1 MNEKE
6 IIQRYFIQSRND
18 PSLKIG
24 IGDDAA
30 VLAPS
35 YGHQLVIT
43 TDTMVAGKHFVHQA
57 PPYAIGYKLMSVN
70 LSDIAA
76 MGAVPRWAT
85 LNMTLVSVDE
95 NWLAEF
101 SRGLLEC
108 ANKHN
113 VALIGGDTTSGDT
126 LNVSVQL
133 IAEAPSGTVML
144 RTNAQI
150 NDRIFVTGTI
160 GAAKSASMYLQ
171 KHNCCHDTLTESQ
184 FTALYQPPS
193 RVEFALALREFSNTA
208 IDISDGLL
216 HELEII
222 CEASG
227 VGATVNLDKL
237 SVDPDIDIDVAITG
251 GDDYELLFTAS
262 SEQAVKIIELAQKC
276 HCPLSEIGE
285 IKCAQSIKLYDDNKL
300 IPYPAV
306 SGYDHFNHF

>member
-6 IIQRYFIQSRND
+6 IIQRYFTQNRND

-30 VLAPS
+30 VLTAS
-35 YGHQLVIT
+35 VDHQLVVT
-43 TDTMVAGKHFVHQA
+43 TDSIVAGKHFVNQA
-57 PPYAIGYKLMSVN
+57 PPYAIGYKLMAVN
-70 LSDIAA
+70 LSDMAA

-85 LNMTLVSVDE
+85 LNMTLLSVDE

-126 LNVSVQL
+126 LNVAVQL
-133 IAEAPSGTVML
+133 IGEAPPGSVML
-144 RTNAQI
+144 RNNAQI

-160 GAAKSASMYLQ
+160 GAAKSALMHLQ
-171 KHNCCHDTLTESQ
+171 KHNCCHDVLTESQ

-193 RVEFALALREFSNTA
+193 RIEFAIELREFSNTA

-237 SVDPDIDIDVAITG
+237 SVNSDIDLDVAITG

-262 SEQAVKIIELAQKC
+262 SQHMVEITELAQKY

-285 IKCAQSIKLYDDNKL
+285 IKRAQSIKLYDGDTL
-300 IPYPAV
+300 IPYPAA
-306 SGYDHFNHF
+306 SGYDHFN